1 MDSFPK
7 IIVTVGPGSNNLNTL
22 NLMSKKGADCFR
34 INLSHTK
41 EKELDKIYNFFKNS
55 KIKPCLDTQG
65 AQLRAS
71 CNHKRKINIGEKVK
85 VIEESDL
92 SSKNEKENYIY
103 INHWDDLIKSISV
116 GTEIRI
122 DSDGLVI
129 KTIKI
134 NDTYVECEA
143 ISSGSI
149 NENRAADI
157 LNSKIN
163 LSPLTKL
170 DKKACSHKIFQ
181 ESDIIFISFVNKASD
196 IQDFKKS
203 YKKDLKIISKIET
216 EMGVENFEEICKVS
230 DGILIDRGDLSRE
243 ISISNIPIIVNNLIK
258 KANENNTP
266 IYIATNVLDSM
277 MNSPLPSR
285 AEISDIY
292 NLLEKG
298 IQGLVLAAET
308 AIGEN
313 PVQSVAVI
321 QYMRLKNF
329 HKNNDSEN
337 FKIIKSELLKDFPHL
352 FYWL

>member
-1 MDSFPK
+1 
-7 IIVTVGPGSNNLNTL
+7 
-22 NLMSKKGADCFR
+22 
-34 INLSHTK
+34 
-41 EKELDKIYNFFKNS
+41 
-55 KIKPCLDTQG
+55 
-65 AQLRAS
+65 
-71 CNHKRKINIGEKVK
+71 
-85 VIEESDL
+85 
-92 SSKNEKENYIY
+92 
-103 INHWDDLIKSISV
+103 
-116 GTEIRI
+116 
-122 DSDGLVI
+122 
-129 KTIKI
+129 
-134 NDTYVECEA
+134 
-143 ISSGSI
+143 
-149 NENRAADI
+149 
-157 LNSKIN
+157 
-163 LSPLTKL
+163 
-170 DKKACSHKIFQ
+170 
-181 ESDIIFISFVNKASD
+181 
-196 IQDFKKS
+196 
-203 YKKDLKIISKIET
+203 
-216 EMGVENFEEICKVS
+216 MGVENFEEICKVS

-337 FKIIKSELLKDFPHL
+337 FKRIKSELLKDFPHL